1 MHDRKCGNIIFCR
14 CHVHFTFTR
23 SFNEQ
28 PNSLSLCT
36 LICNTFKEGHPNF
49 LQNIFLYSWNDYYS
63 LFYHYNSSC
72 TVFWVSS
79 FHLSINIVVFYEIHG
94 PWSRISKTSRLK
106 LKHEVSRMEKK
117 VQDCNYVFGSL
128 TTFQRRKEWICACES
143 RCRQVSVRLHVSAGF
158 FCP

>member
-14 CHVHFTFTR
+14 CHVHFTVTR

-28 PNSLSLCT
+28 PNRSSLCT

-79 FHLSINIVVFYEIHG
+79 FHLSINIVVLYEFTVLVMYIENFASKVKAWGLSHG
-94 PWSRISKTSRLK
+94 
-106 LKHEVSRMEKK
+106 KK